1 MARAL
6 SPDLA
11 AQTRHDHAMDAVPRF
26 AEGYALWGLALVGVI
41 AAFALWRWIK
51 ERRALGRHAAALD
64 GGAGE
69 PVSLHP
75 VIDPMR
81 CVGCSACTNACPEGK
96 IIEMIGGKAQLI
108 DAASCIGHGACK
120 TACPVNAIEL
130 VFGSARRGVDIP
142 VVQPNFET
150 SVPGV
155 FIAGEL
161 GGMGLIANAIEQ
173 GRQAMDAIAR
183 LDGLKRKDRYDAIIV
198 GAGPAGISASLAA
211 KEKGLSVLTL
221 EQDSL
226 GGTVAKYP
234 RGKIAM
240 TRPARLPL
248 YGKVRFRRVRK
259 ERLLALWDS
268 VIRKTGIAIHD
279 RVRVERIA
287 RSRDGFD
294 VETSAGVFSS
304 RAVLLATG
312 RRGAP
317 KRLGIAGEELAKT
330 RHGLDDA
337 KHYVGR
343 HVLVVGAGDS
353 ALEAVAALA
362 RQPLASV
369 TLAIRGT
376 DVSRARDANRQ
387 MLDDVVRQGRV
398 KVLKSAAITA
408 IEPKQVRL
416 TVAGRATVLPNDDV
430 IICIGGVL
438 PTELLNHIGVTVET
452 RYGTA

>member
-1 MARAL
+1 M
-6 SPDLA
+6 
-11 AQTRHDHAMDAVPRF
+11 
-26 AEGYALWGLALVGVI
+26 
-41 AAFALWRWIK
+41 
-51 ERRALGRHAAALD
+51 
-64 GGAGE
+64 
-69 PVSLHP
+69 
-75 VIDPMR
+75 
-81 CVGCSACTNACPEGK
+81 
-96 IIEMIGGKAQLI
+96 
-108 DAASCIGHGACK
+108 
-120 TACPVNAIEL
+120 
-130 VFGSARRGVDIP
+130 
-142 VVQPNFET
+142 
-150 SVPGV
+150 PGV

-211 KEKGLSVLTL
+211 KEKGLTVLTL

-259 ERLLALWDS
+259 EKLLSLWDS

-279 RVRVERIA
+279 RVRVERIDA
-287 RSRDGFD
+287 QPATASMSQHRPVSFR
-294 VETSAGVFSS
+294 
-304 RAVLLATG
+304 RAPCCLATG

-317 KRLGIAGEELAKT
+317 KRLGVAGEDLAKV

-337 KHYVGR
+337 KHYAGR

-362 RQPLASV
+362 RQPVASL
-369 TLAIRGT
+369 TLG
-376 DVSRARDANRQ
+376 RARGRH
-387 MLDDVVRQGRV
+387 VR
-398 KVLKSAAITA
+398 A
-408 IEPKQVRL
+408 
-416 TVAGRATVLPNDDV
+416 RATSE
-430 IICIGGVL
+430 
-438 PTELLNHIGVTVET
+438 PTEA
-452 RYGTA
+452 R